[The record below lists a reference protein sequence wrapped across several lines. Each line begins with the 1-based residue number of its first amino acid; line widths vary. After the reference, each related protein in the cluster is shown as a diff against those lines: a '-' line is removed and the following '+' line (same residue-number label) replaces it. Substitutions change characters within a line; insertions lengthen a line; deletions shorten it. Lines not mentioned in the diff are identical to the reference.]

1 MDYSETQIEQKI
13 AEIDIALSSVPKTNQ
28 DMVNFL
34 MQKRAELYKA
44 MKSAKSAKLAKTIQT
59 NVYTELADWLHLCF
73 CSKEH
78 ESGSDCRWNFS
89 ADAPQYNV
97 KSRYLQ
103 IVSGLVNIYGIETL
117 LNLKKINDPHRIVVD
132 FYRLAKAFY
141 LP

>member
-1 MDYSETQIEQKI
+1 MDYSPIKIEKEL
-13 AEIDIALSSVPKTNQ
+13 AEIEIALSNVPKNNQ
-28 DMVNFL
+28 DMINFL
-34 MQKRAELYKA
+34 TQKRAMLYKT
-44 MKSAKSAKLAKTIQT
+44 MKDAQSAKLAKTIQV
-59 NVYTELADWLHLCF
+59 NVYAELADWLHLCF